1 MLQSVMLATKGDIIN
16 YGAKIFFLTLNSISK
31 MFLFFLMVILGNMEN
46 GFKTA

>member
-1 MLQSVMLATKGDIIN
+1 MLQSVTLATKGDTIN
-16 YGAKIFFLTLNSISK
+16 YGVKIFYVTPNSISK